1 MNSIVDKAVGRFQ
14 EAGEDGKEELRNRL
28 EAFRRLYSFLSQV
41 IPFGDSK
48 LEKFDAYL
56 RFLETKLPVRPG
68 TGRLDLDDDVR
79 LKYYRLQKISEGRIA
94 LELGTPG
101 TLKGPSD
108 VGTGRVED
116 EQVPLSRVVDVLNER
131 FGTEFTSSDE
141 LFWDQVRADAT
152 ADESVRNA
160 GEANTIDNFA
170 HIFDRK
176 LEELVIG
183 RMDRNSDQVV
193 RFLDNPEIREVVTRL
208 MRNQVYTA
216 IQHDAKSRSNGA

>member
-1 MNSIVDKAVGRFQ
+1 MDRFKALDVEKQ
-14 EAGEDGKEELRNRL
+14 DE
-28 EAFRRLYSFLSQV
+28 FRGHLSAYVRLYSFLSQV

-68 TGRLDLDDDVR
+68 TGHLDLDDDVR
-79 LKYYRLQKISEGRIA
+79 LKFYRLQKIGEGRIA
-94 LELGTPG
+94 LQSGTPG
-101 TLKGPSD
+101 ALKGPSD
-108 VGTGRVED
+108 VGTGRIED

-131 FGTEFTSSDE
+131 FGTEFTGSDE

-183 RMDRNSDQVV
+183 RMDRNSGQVV

-208 MRNQVYTA
+208 MRNQVYSS
-216 IQHDAKSRSNGA
+216 IRNEAKDSAAKA